1 MTRQVGAFAV
11 KSAAWT
17 SKTFQ
22 RARQYTAEKT
32 GKAERTELDYHFEQ
46 LSSDAERTQKGT
58 ERILKACE
66 AYLEPNPSTCRAVPG
81 GTGRCG
87 VRRSAPARAQ
97 TTAWSGRWAA
107 AAVQVGKNARSTPLE
122 DPAGVPPLAMSWVGA
137 AQGGAGRR
145 AGCSRRWASRGA
157 RLCRPRRTASSCPTR
172 RSSRAR

>member
-1 MTRQVGAFAV
+1 MADTDNGDVAGIDDAPGAEQGGDSSAARVTRQVGAFAV

-66 AYLEPNPSTCRAVPG
+66 AYLEPNPSTCRAAPG
-81 GTGRCG
+81 GL
-87 VRRSAPARAQ
+87 
-97 TTAWSGRWAA
+97 AA
-107 AAVQVGKNARSTPLE
+107 AACADPRPPARRLPLGAE
-122 DPAGVPPLAMSWVGA
+122 GGRAAADAGRQERAQHAARGPRRGVPP
-137 AQGGAGRR
+137 
-145 AGCSRRWASRGA
+145 SRR
-157 RLCRPRRTASSCPTR
+157 
-172 RSSRAR
+172 